1 MMPGGKV
8 LLVEGPDDKHVVIHL
23 CKNMKVP
30 PPDKIKPQEGIQNL
44 LGTLPVELKGS
55 SIEVLGVIVDA
66 NSDLSSRWQAL
77 RDRLLEAGYFDIPDS
92 PDPAGIILEA
102 PLNSPLLPRFG
113 AWIMP
118 DNQANGTLENFL
130 LSLVPEDS
138 ILYHHVDKSINSIP
152 EGERR
157 FSVSD
162 TPKAMIHTWLAWQKN
177 PGLRMGTAIDTRAFN
192 LDVPQVKAFI
202 SWLTKLFN
210 DQSE

>member
-1 MMPGGKV
+1 MPGEKV
-8 LLVEGPDDKHVVIHL
+8 LLVEGVDDKHVLIHL
-23 CKNMKVP
+23 CKNLNISQP
-30 PPDKIKPQEGIQNL
+30 YEIKPQKGIQNL
-44 LGTLPVELKGS
+44 LGTLPVQLKGS
-55 SIEVLGVIVDA
+55 NIEVLGVIVDA

-138 ILYHHVDKSINSIP
+138 ILYHHVEKSIGYIP
-152 EGERR
+152 DEERR
-157 FSVSD
+157 FSIPD
-162 TPKAMIHTWLAWQKN
+162 APKAKIHTWLAWQKN
-177 PGLRMGTAIDTRAFN
+177 PGLRMGTAIDTKAFN

-210 DQSE
+210 DQPE